1 MTDAHHLF
9 ERPTWRGRIHTWAF
23 AAAIPAGIYLI
34 VMSHAAE
41 ARVAASIYAASL
53 DAAGLARFEALKEL
67 RNELR
72 DGKPAYVVFD
82 NKTLVAI
89 ARTVPSTLTELSRI
103 SGVGPAKLERYGE
116 AVIALLAKPA

>member
-1 MTDAHHLF
+1 MSSH
-9 ERPTWRGRIHTWAF
+9 RPEP
-23 AAAIPAGIYLI
+23 AAA
-34 VMSHAAE
+34 
-41 ARVAASIYAASL
+41 RRASPSASTSDDVAASL

>member
-1 MTDAHHLF
+1 M
-9 ERPTWRGRIHTWAF
+9 
-23 AAAIPAGIYLI
+23 
-34 VMSHAAE
+34 
-41 ARVAASIYAASL
+41 AASL

-116 AVIALLAKPA
+116 AVISLLATAGVTSGPAGRTAHRQGYG

>member
-1 MTDAHHLF
+1 M
-9 ERPTWRGRIHTWAF
+9 
-23 AAAIPAGIYLI
+23 
-34 VMSHAAE
+34 
-41 ARVAASIYAASL
+41 
-53 DAAGLARFEALKEL
+53 
-67 RNELR
+67 R

>member
-1 MTDAHHLF
+1 
-9 ERPTWRGRIHTWAF
+9 
-23 AAAIPAGIYLI
+23 
-34 VMSHAAE
+34 
-41 ARVAASIYAASL
+41 
-53 DAAGLARFEALKEL
+53 
-67 RNELR
+67 
-72 DGKPAYVVFD
+72 VFD